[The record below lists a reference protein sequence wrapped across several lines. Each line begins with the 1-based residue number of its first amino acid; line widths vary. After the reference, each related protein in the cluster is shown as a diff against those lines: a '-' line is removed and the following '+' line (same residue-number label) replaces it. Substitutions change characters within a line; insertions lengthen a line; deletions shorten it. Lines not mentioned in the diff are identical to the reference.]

1 MSDARSRQNYDKT
14 LSAVRPT
21 ERTNFDQLVILT
33 KGTAMYGMQN
43 FRSLYKFTFQRPF
56 GDRRDCKRENSTN
69 VQNAEKAIKIKK
81 RDSAIKI
88 KKRDSAAAEAAVKEN
103 KSKLRPTS
111 SHETVSS
118 TVAYCLYNSLSVLR
132 DSV

>member
-1 MSDARSRQNYDKT
+1 
-14 LSAVRPT
+14 
-21 ERTNFDQLVILT
+21 VIQT
-33 KGTAMYGMQN
+33 KGKAMYGMQN
-43 FRSLYKFTFQRPF
+43 SLQVRLSKAIWWQKTLQ
-56 GDRRDCKRENSTN
+56 KKNSTN